1 MTTLIV
7 TVALALVGYLATYLN
22 GVRLAQ
28 RQARLARVNLQLSDF
43 YGPLFALMEANSR
56 TYDTFSGRHARPDG
70 RDPFDHDIPPTER
83 ELAKWRTW
91 AGTVFIPNIQ
101 AMRDVVVTKAD
112 LLIEQEMPPALLQL
126 CAHVSGYEITA
137 ARDGHRGATRA
148 PVGHTFPG
156 AGVDGLHPRSI
167 HTAEEGTGDSA
178 RPQSDRESSV
188 LTVRSS
194 AMKERSLSCAS
205 VTVRGVRNA

>member
-1 MTTLIV
+1 MNTLIV
-7 TVALALVGYLATYLN
+7 TVGLALVGYLATYLN

-56 TYDTFSGRHARPDG
+56 TYDSFSERYARPDG
-70 RDPFDHDIPPTER
+70 RDPFNHDIPPTEH
-83 ELAKWRTW
+83 ELAEWRTW
-91 AGTVFIPNIQ
+91 ATTVFIPNIQ

-137 ARDGHRGATRA
+137 ARWAQGRYEEHLSVISFPGRELRDYTRERFTRLKKEQA
-148 PVGHTFPG
+148 VLLGHT
-156 AGVDGLHPRSI
+156 A
-167 HTAEEGTGDSA
+167 TEGR
-178 RPQSDRESSV
+178 RPMLLGRP
-188 LTVRSS
+188 
-194 AMKERSLSCAS
+194 
-205 VTVRGVRNA
+205 

>member
-7 TVALALVGYLATYLN
+7 TVGLALVGYLATYLN

-56 TYDTFSGRHARPDG
+56 TYDTFSERHARPDG
-70 RDPFDHDIPPTER
+70 RDPFDHDIPPTEQ
-83 ELAKWRTW
+83 ELAEWRTW

-137 ARDGHRGATRA
+137 ARWAQGRYEEHLSVIPFPGRELMDYTRDRFTRLKKEQA
-148 PVGHTFPG
+148 VLLGHTA
-156 AGVDGLHPRSI
+156 AGRRRLRLLGRS
-167 HTAEEGTGDSA
+167 
-178 RPQSDRESSV
+178 R
-188 LTVRSS
+188 
-194 AMKERSLSCAS
+194 
-205 VTVRGVRNA
+205 

>member
-7 TVALALVGYLATYLN
+7 TAALALVGYLATYLN

-56 TYDTFSGRHARPDG
+56 TYDTFSARHARPDG
-70 RDPFDHDIPPTER
+70 RDPFDHGIPPTEQ
-83 ELAKWRTW
+83 ELAEWRTW

-126 CAHVSGYEITA
+126 CAHVSGYEITV
-137 ARDGHRGATRA
+137 ARWAQGRYEEHLSVLPFPAGELMEYTRDRFTRLKREQA
-148 PVGHTFPG
+148 VLLGHTAAEG
-156 AGVDGLHPRSI
+156 QRPRLF
-167 HTAEEGTGDSA
+167 G
-178 RPQSDRESSV
+178 RMR
-188 LTVRSS
+188 
-194 AMKERSLSCAS
+194 
-205 VTVRGVRNA
+205 

>member
-56 TYDTFSGRHARPDG
+56 TYDTFSERHARPDG
-70 RDPFDHDIPPTER
+70 RDPFDHEIPPTER
-83 ELAKWRTW
+83 ELAEWRTW
-91 AGTVFIPNIQ
+91 AGAVFIPNIQ

-137 ARDGHRGATRA
+137 ARWAQGRYEEHLSVI
-148 PVGHTFPG
+148 PFPG
-156 AGVDGLHPRSI
+156 RELMDYTRDRFTRLKREQAILLGHKATEIRRS
-167 HTAEEGTGDSA
+167 
-178 RPQSDRESSV
+178 
-188 LTVRSS
+188 
-194 AMKERSLSCAS
+194 
-205 VTVRGVRNA
+205 